1 MAWPKGKPRSAETRA
16 RMSEAHKAAWAD
28 PAVRARMSEARKAAW
43 ADRYEAEMQ
52 PRQVRETRKSLGEVP
67 RDALEALIFGGGPRR

>member
-1 MAWPKGKPRSAETRA
+1 MAWPKGKPRAAETRA
-16 RMSEAHKAAWAD
+16 RMSA
-28 PAVRARMSEARKAAW
+28 ARKAAW

-52 PRQVRETRKSLGEVP
+52 PRQVRETRQSLGEVP